1 MTIES
6 ESETEIIN
14 THYCE
19 VWNSI
24 CEDIF
29 LFLKKYNKQLKYM
42 KNSEILSFQGDGVGS
57 IRILQLKDGIQL
69 KEKLISRDNNQLHLL
84 ILPNKIDPVM
94 GNYEISIYVKIVP
107 CESAT
112 KTRFTMK
119 ISPKLFKPFDTNEN
133 YDLIKAKLI

>member
-1 MTIES
+1 MMTIK
-6 ESETEIIN
+6 SETGIIN

-19 VWNSI
+19 VWNNI

-42 KNSEILSFQGDGVGS
+42 ENSEILSVQGDGVGS

-84 ILPNKIDPVM
+84 ILPNKIEPVM

-107 CESAT
+107 CEFAT
-112 KTRFTMK
+112 KTLFTMK
-119 ISPKLFKPFDTNEN
+119 ISPKLFKPFDTKEN
-133 YDLIKAKLI
+133 YDLIKAKLL